1 MGKFIFLMDFVILD
15 MDDRVEVPLILGIPF
30 LATLQSLI
38 DVKDGQ
44 MVLQVD
50 EEEITFRLKD
60 SIWHSMD
67 FDDTCYYMD
76 VVDILVGDYV
86 QDTFMKDEL
95 SELLGE
101 VPPDKEPDKK
111 LEEVFHKEFSIDP
124 PPT

>member
-1 MGKFIFLMDFVILD
+1 MLVKVGKFIFLMDFVILD

-60 SIWHSMD
+60 SI
-67 FDDTCYYMD
+67 
-76 VVDILVGDYV
+76 
-86 QDTFMKDEL
+86 
-95 SELLGE
+95 
-101 VPPDKEPDKK
+101 
-111 LEEVFHKEFSIDP
+111 
-124 PPT
+124 